1 MQALRDKLTPEQRNE
16 CRKIASIYLEE
27 PGQLGMDALVT
38 YSCLAQEADGC
49 REVLYSKP
57 PIGIDE
63 KLFKATH
70 NLAMARVLS
79 NFFFPA

>member
-1 MQALRDKLTPEQRNE
+1 
-16 CRKIASIYLEE
+16 
-27 PGQLGMDALVT
+27 MDALVT